1 MKLHTHI
8 SYLQYGQWVVIH
20 HAQFDFSH
28 ESGPYHSI
36 QILLNADS
44 KEFIVRVWG
53 REASHTLYF
62 TTIDI
67 HQPSSVVHVLMEPGI
82 LAYI

>member
-1 MKLHTHI
+1 MKLLAHI

-28 ESGPYHSI
+28 ESGPYHST

-53 REASHTLYF
+53 REASYTYYVQYLF
-62 TTIDI
+62 
-67 HQPSSVVHVLMEPGI
+67 
-82 LAYI
+82 